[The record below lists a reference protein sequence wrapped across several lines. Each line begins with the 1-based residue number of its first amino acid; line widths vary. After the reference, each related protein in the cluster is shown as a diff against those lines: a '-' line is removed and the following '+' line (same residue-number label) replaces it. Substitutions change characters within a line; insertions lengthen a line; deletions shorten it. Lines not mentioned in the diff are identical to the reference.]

1 MQFNCMQAYVTCTNG
16 TYFTILALATQSCC
30 FFYFILYNMCFRFVF
45 IFYFLYGIWLVC
57 YLCASIVSITA
68 LLLERVK
75 NFQQLLY
82 VVSCLFIL
90 FVWHLLLISFHFIF
104 SRFFFLLV
112 LLSFSQFSRIIFVF
126 GSIEWQL
133 DVMFV
138 GILLCLKLFLVF
150 VRLMFFFFFLGNRI
164 CE

>member
-104 SRFFFLLV
+104 SRFFFFASSSLFFSVFSHHLRFWIDRMAIRCYVCWYIALLKIV
-112 LLSFSQFSRIIFVF
+112 SRLR
-126 GSIEWQL
+126 ST
-133 DVMFV
+133 DV
-138 GILLCLKLFLVF
+138 
-150 VRLMFFFFFLGNRI
+150 FFFLSR
-164 CE
+164 